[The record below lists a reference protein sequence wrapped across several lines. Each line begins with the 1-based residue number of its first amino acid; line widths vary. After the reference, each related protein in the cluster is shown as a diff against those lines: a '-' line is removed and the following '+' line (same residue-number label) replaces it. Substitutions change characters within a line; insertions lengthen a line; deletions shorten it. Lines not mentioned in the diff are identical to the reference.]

1 MKFVDWLKRRASR
14 TPSTKNKLLELAQA
28 RLEQGMTYYEE
39 GQFDDAIAAWQKVL
53 QLYQQS
59 NHPQGEVE
67 ALNHLGIAH
76 SIIADY
82 EIALEFH
89 QRQLALAQQTR
100 SQSDEFKAYNG
111 LGTVFYFLGQYQR
124 AIETHQQALAIAEA
138 LHDQLS
144 IAMAL
149 GNLGNAYEVL
159 GSYSQAT
166 HNHQEAL
173 KLFEEIDD
181 PQGQA
186 NSLGNLGFIHYATGD
201 SRKAIRYYQQALS
214 VFDELRDR
222 YQQANVLT
230 HLGNA
235 YHDLGQY
242 ETAENYHQRAL
253 EMCQML
259 GERQGEGN
267 ALNNLGNT
275 YYACG
280 EYRTAISYHQQAL
293 EIAQAIGNP
302 RGEANALSNLGNDYD
317 ALGQYIQVVAYH
329 QQSLNICREIED
341 RRGEAIAL
349 NNLGSAY
356 NSLGQYQ
363 KAIEYYQ
370 QSLEI
375 AHQSRNQ
382 REEVQTLNSLGSAY
396 DSLEQYEQ
404 AIQYHTQ
411 QLSLARDIEH
421 RQGEA
426 NALGG
431 LGNAYDTLGQYQ
443 TALEYHQQSLVI
455 KRELGDRQGESTC
468 LNNLGRVHYLLG
480 QYQQAIEYHQQSLTL
495 ARTIG
500 DVKGEG
506 TSLNNLG
513 IAVYQMGN
521 LSEAEQLLY
530 QGMQVWESLRT
541 GLKDTDK
548 ISLSS
553 EQTRIYYLLQLA
565 LIGQEKVEEA
575 LLIAERGRAR
585 AFAELLSQRFSTQA
599 QEFPTPL
606 TIKQIQQ
613 IAQLQNAT
621 LVEYSIAYDYVDLE
635 NRKQV
640 RESKLLIW
648 VIQPN
653 GDIAFRVVDLSQ
665 LWNQQKI
672 FLYHLILAA
681 YEPSDRNMINI
692 DNASSRSN
700 FSWAQQL
707 YQLLIQPVHDLL
719 PQNSE
724 HPIVFIPQDSLFLV
738 PFAGLQD
745 PDGKFLIESHT
756 IQISPSIQIL
766 ELTRQRRDFLV
777 AQARKSAKNAP
788 VLVVGNPTMP
798 TFPLSDSPEPLEQLP
813 GSEAEAIAIASLLNT
828 SAMLGK
834 QATKATVIAQMAQA
848 RLIHFAT
855 HGIWEDVRLLGVPEA
870 IAEVAPGGIALAPE
884 NADNGFLVAGEIL
897 NLQLQA
903 NLVVLSACVTGL
915 GRLSGDGLIGLSRA
929 LIAAGTPSVI
939 VSLWS
944 VDDQATIFLML
955 RFYQDLQILKSPAL
969 ALRNAQCWLLN
980 CTRKDIETWFSDH
993 QAFFAPILKRPT
1005 LRYQLK
1011 RYLNAFAEDAYPFQ
1025 NPHFWAAFQAI
1036 GQ

>member
-28 RLEQGMTYYEE
+28 CLEQGMTYYEE
-39 GQFDDAIAAWQKVL
+39 GQFDDAIAAWQEAL
-53 QLYQQS
+53 NLYQQS
-59 NHPQGEVE
+59 NYPQGEVE
-67 ALNHLGIAH
+67 ALNHLGIVH
-76 SIIADY
+76 SIMADY
-82 EIALEFH
+82 GSALEFH
-89 QRQLALAQQTR
+89 QRQLALAQKIH
-100 SQSDEFKAYNG
+100 SQSDEFKAHNG

-124 AIETHQQALAIAEA
+124 AIDAHQKAFAIAET

-149 GNLGNAYEVL
+149 GNLGNVYEAL
-159 GSYSQAT
+159 GNYPQAT
-166 HNHQEAL
+166 HNHQQAL
-173 KLFEEIDD
+173 KLFKEIDD
-181 PQGQA
+181 SQGQA
-186 NSLGNLGFIHYATGD
+186 NSLGNLGFIHYVTGD
-201 SRKAIRYYQQALS
+201 SRKAISYYQQALN
-214 VFDELRDR
+214 VFEELRDR

-235 YHDLGQY
+235 YHDSGQY
-242 ETAENYHQRAL
+242 KTAENYHQRAL
-253 EMCQML
+253 EMCQTL

-275 YYACG
+275 YYARG

-293 EIAQAIGNP
+293 EIAQAIGNS
-302 RGEANALSNLGNDYD
+302 RGEANALNNLGNDYD
-317 ALGQYIQVVAYH
+317 ALGQYVQVVAYH
-329 QQSLNICREIED
+329 QQSLTICCEIED
-341 RRGEAIAL
+341 RRGEAISL

-375 AHQSRNQ
+375 SHQSGNQ
-382 REEVQTLNSLGSAY
+382 REEIQTLNSLGNAY

-411 QLSLARDIEH
+411 QLSLAREIEY

-443 TALEYHQQSLVI
+443 AALEYHQQSLAI

-468 LNNLGRVHYLLG
+468 LNNIGRVYYLLG

-495 ARTIG
+495 AKTIG

-521 LSEAEQLLY
+521 LSEAEQLLC

-541 GLKDTDK
+541 GLKDADK

-565 LIGQEKVEEA
+565 LTGQGKVEEA

-599 QEFPTPL
+599 QELPTPP
-606 TIKQIQQ
+606 TIEQIQQ

-621 LVEYSIAYDYVDLE
+621 LIEYSIAYDYVDLD

-653 GDIAFRVVDLSQ
+653 GEIAFRIVDLSQ
-665 LWNQQKI
+665 LWTQQKT
-672 FLYHLILAA
+672 FLHHLILDA
-681 YEPSDRNMINI
+681 YEPSDHGMINI
-692 DNASSRSN
+692 DSASSRSN

-707 YQLLIQPVHDLL
+707 YQLLIQPIHDLL
-719 PQNSE
+719 PQNNE
-724 HPIVFIPQDSLFLV
+724 QPIVFIPQDSLFLV
-738 PFAGLQD
+738 PFAGLQNL
-745 PDGKFLIESHT
+745 DGKFLIESHT

-766 ELTRQRRDFLV
+766 ELTRQRREFLE
-777 AQARKSAKNAP
+777 AQARDSAQNAP
-788 VLVVGNPTMP
+788 VLVIGNPTMP
-798 TFPLSDSPEPLEQLP
+798 VFPLSDSPEPLEQLP
-813 GSEAEAIAIASLLNT
+813 GSEAEAVAIASLFDT
-828 SAMLGK
+828 SAMIGK
-834 QATKATVIAQMAQA
+834 QATKEAVVTQMVQA

-870 IAEVAPGGIALAPE
+870 IAEIAPGGIALTPAE
-884 NADNGFLVAGEIL
+884 EDNGFLVAGEIL

-903 NLVVLSACVTGL
+903 HLVVLSACVTGL
-915 GRLSGDGLIGLSRA
+915 GRISGDGLIGLSRA
-929 LIAAGTPSVI
+929 LVAAGTPSVI

-944 VDDQATIFLML
+944 VDDRSTIFLML
-955 RFYQDLQILKSPAL
+955 RFYQDFQDSELPTTAI
-969 ALRNAQCWLLN
+969 RNAQSWLLN
-980 CTRKDIETWFSDH
+980 CTRKELETWLSENH
-993 QAFFAPILKRPT
+993 SIFAAVLDKPSLK
-1005 LRYQLK
+1005 YQIN
-1011 RYLNAFAEDAYPFQ
+1011 RYLNAFAEDACPFQ
-1025 NPHFWAAFQAI
+1025 HPHYWAAFQAI